1 MQSSLKLGVTVALA
15 AAKIENQSGIAKA
28 SISLERKWKTRAK
41 KAQQKGE
48 TCQILILF
56 FASKGRA
63 AKKRPTSEILWLKR
77 KILALMPRHLWFW
90 DIYLALQFLIKTLA
104 WLSEILRVDRMGN
117 FCSLGQE
124 KKEGKKKSLSKIK
137 FYKSFVAFP
146 VRKGGDCSSHTAVSS
161 F

>member
-1 MQSSLKLGVTVALA
+1 MQNSLKLGVTVALA

-41 KAQQKGE
+41 KAQQKGGNLPNSHLIFCIKRQSSQKKANFWNPLAE
-48 TCQILILF
+48 TENPGF
-56 FASKGRA
+56 DA
-63 AKKRPTSEILWLKR
+63 ARR
-77 KILALMPRHLWFW
+77 LWFW

-124 KKEGKKKSLSKIK
+124 KKG
-137 FYKSFVAFP
+137 
-146 VRKGGDCSSHTAVSS
+146 R
-161 F
+161 

>member
-1 MQSSLKLGVTVALA
+1 
-15 AAKIENQSGIAKA
+15 
-28 SISLERKWKTRAK
+28 
-41 KAQQKGE
+41 
-48 TCQILILF
+48 
-56 FASKGRA
+56 
-63 AKKRPTSEILWLKR
+63 
-77 KILALMPRHLWFW
+77 MPRHLWFW